1 MERVMTDLA
10 DDLKERFDWA
20 MYQSQEAYVVLPDG
34 KSFERSDED
43 ERLIGVFKNLFDS
56 VDAVPPSL
64 IKAAEELRATVPELF
79 EKLLVH
85 GIRVIGP
92 DFTPTSAT
100 EFVEVLNRTV
110 QRDMAQA

>member
-1 MERVMTDLA
+1 MIDLA
-10 DDLKERFDWA
+10 SDLKERFDWA
-20 MYQSQEAYVVLPDG
+20 MYQCQEAYVVLPDG

-43 ERLIGVFKNLFDS
+43 ERLIGVFKNLYDS
-56 VDAVPPSL
+56 VDAIPSSL
-64 IKAAEELRATVPELF
+64 IETAEQLRAAAPEFF
-79 EKLLVH
+79 EKYLVH

-110 QRDMAQA
+110 QRDLARA

>member
-1 MERVMTDLA
+1 MERIMTDLA

-20 MYQSQEAYVVLPDG
+20 MYQCQEAYVVLPDG

-43 ERLIGVFKNLFDS
+43 ERLIAVFKNLFDS
-56 VDAVPPSL
+56 VDAIPSSL
-64 IKAAEELRATVPELF
+64 IETAEQLRAAAPELF
-79 EKLLVH
+79 EELLAQAIEH
-85 GIRVIGP
+85 NCSS
-92 DFTPTSAT
+92 TSAT

>member
-1 MERVMTDLA
+1 LNGRCINA
-10 DDLKERFDWA
+10 F
-20 MYQSQEAYVVLPDG
+20 EAYTVLPDG

-43 ERLIGVFKNLFDS
+43 ERLIGVFEKLLDS
-56 VDAVPPSL
+56 VDAIPPSL
-64 IKAAEELRATVPELF
+64 IKAAEELRAAAPGLF
-79 EKLLVH
+79 EKLLEH

-110 QRDMAQA
+110 QRDMAQARTPVRNHY